1 MGDTIGGAVMHPK
14 DTASGRYL
22 QLEVFH
28 ITIKSEAWL
37 VKLVNQVM
45 DETHHFPRQIV
56 FGEVDVTQGGR
67 VDRNIFDELVV
78 AMLD

>member
-1 MGDTIGGAVMHPK
+1 M
-14 DTASGRYL
+14 
-22 QLEVFH
+22 FH
-28 ITIKSEAWL
+28 ITYKSEAWL
-37 VKLVNQVM
+37 VKFVNQVM

-67 VDRNIFDELVV
+67 VDRNIFDDLVV